1 MHPKDIV
8 FRYCKIHYIKQ
19 LGYNLRKDI
28 MKEISIYLRST
39 PNKETIEKL
48 FSRVSSKVCYN
59 NILFFEEMGF
69 KLRLEYQEDVNMYN
83 IILKNSIDMPSIQIK
98 PQVYFHYKLVKNL
111 FEKSK
116 KHICLSKFFDENG
129 FLDDTIFKIDYLD
142 KMLNKIYLN
151 DTEYI
156 TIEFIE
162 EKQKDKY
169 TGYLSERL
177 RIANTL
183 IFGQEDKCKKFYLYL
198 ENLINDSEY
207 FESFVDNIINFI
219 EDYSVKPIQ
228 LKSDILKFNENN
240 EISIVELNEKIIW
253 NNRSEI
259 IEVKEDFI
267 NLEQLNSFIEKLDLS
282 TVKDNETLQY
292 WRNFNLEIQNEYNKS
307 LINMMRKK
315 IQLLENPIYGLS
327 SDR

>member
-8 FRYCKIHYIKQ
+8 FRYCKIHHIKQ
-19 LGYNLRKDI
+19 LGYNLKKDI

-39 PNKETIEKL
+39 TNKETIEKL

-59 NILFFEEMGF
+59 NILFFEEMGY
-69 KLRLEYQEDVNMYN
+69 KLKLEYQEDTNMYN
-83 IILKNSIDMPSIQIK
+83 IILKNSIDMPPIQIK
-98 PQVYFHYKLVKNL
+98 PQVYFHYKLVNNL

-116 KHICLSKFFDENG
+116 KHAFLSKFFDENG

-183 IFGQEDKCKKFYLYL
+183 IFGKEDKCKKFYLYL
-198 ENLINDSEY
+198 ENLINDSSY

-240 EISIVELNEKIIW
+240 EISIEQLNEKIIW
-253 NNRSEI
+253 NELIDLEI
-259 IEVKEDFI
+259 KEGFL
-267 NLEQLNSFIEKLDLS
+267 NLEQLNSFIQKLDLS
-282 TVKDNETLQY
+282 KVKDNETLQY
-292 WRNFNLEIQNEYNKS
+292 WKNFNLEIQNEYNKS
-307 LINMMRKK
+307 LINMMHKK
-315 IQLLENPIYGLS
+315 IQLLENPIYVLLS
-327 SDR
+327 DG

>member
-8 FRYCKIHYIKQ
+8 FRYCKIPHIKQ
-19 LGYNLRKDI
+19 LGYNLKKDI

-39 PNKETIEKL
+39 PNKEIIEKL

-59 NILFFEEMGF
+59 NILFFEEIGF
-69 KLRLEYQEDVNMYN
+69 KLRLEYQEDTNMYN
-83 IILKNSIDMPSIQIK
+83 ILLKNSIDMPPIQIK
-98 PQVYFHYKLVKNL
+98 PQVYFHYKLVNKL

-116 KHICLSKFFDENG
+116 KHACLSKFFDENG
-129 FLDDTIFKIDYLD
+129 FLDETIFKIDYLD

-151 DTEYI
+151 DTDYI

-162 EKQKDKY
+162 ETQKDKY

-183 IFGQEDKCKKFYLYL
+183 IFGKEDKCKKFYLYL
-198 ENLINDSEY
+198 EILINNYDY

-240 EISIVELNEKIIW
+240 EISIEELNEKIKW
-253 NNRSEI
+253 NERI
-259 IEVKEDFI
+259 DLEVKEGFL
-267 NLEQLNSFIEKLDLS
+267 NLEQLNSFIQKLDLS
-282 TVKDNETLQY
+282 KVKDNETLQY
-292 WRNFNLEIQNEYNKS
+292 WKNFNLEIQNEYNKS
-307 LINMMRKK
+307 LINMMHKK

-327 SDR
+327 DNV